1 MTELCTNAINKVDS
15 SGESEMDVP
24 NSNSSGTA
32 GVNDDNVKRMLDF
45 SRKSPKVTFDAEVVR
60 IPFENY
66 FHRES
71 NDSESDED
79 QEEEAINNG
88 ADIESLR
95 LEFNVDTVFQKNAVS
110 STPVEIFKENHIHNA
125 SAEKSPRTVL
135 VEKGSLLRE
144 KLKELEQEAQT
155 FKEQNHQVQ
164 KMKQV
169 LELER
174 IELQK
179 ERQDMERNFKE
190 QHRLMELHFEKLHE
204 EVDQERVTLK
214 QRSMV
219 PSKKLKEETDSL
231 RARIDELERDV
242 KNRELKH
249 GASQTRLRTHIRTL
263 EKENKEHVT
272 AIETLK
278 KENKRLEAENSRLM
292 RQKNN
297 KMLLE
302 INKNIAKLATTTSE
316 QPQAQEH
323 PQETKR
329 AMPKKTVPKRSASQ
343 KGPLVAATN
352 ATVKSSEV
360 SDLSI
365 TSADDEESEESKRPQ
380 VGNGPSNYFPKVRLN
395 GGLGAEKE
403 NERREGPKD
412 HDKPQLNESSGAK
425 REIINDD
432 GSRDVYYPNGNLKKI
447 SADGMIVKVLY
458 FNKDIKETDIN
469 EGTVKYYYAE
479 TKTWHTSFLDG
490 LEILEFPR

>member
-1 MTELCTNAINKVDS
+1 MKELCTNAINKVDS
-15 SGESEMDVP
+15 SGESEIDGLNP
-24 NSNSSGTA
+24 IGTA
-32 GVNDDNVKRMLDF
+32 DVNDDNVKRMLDF
-45 SRKSPKVTFDAEVVR
+45 SRKSPKVTFDAEVIR

-66 FHRES
+66 FHRDPS
-71 NDSESDED
+71 DNSSDE
-79 QEEEAINNG
+79 EEEEQAQNVINNE
-88 ADIESLR
+88 ADTESIR
-95 LEFNVDTVFQKNAVS
+95 VEFNVDTVFQKNAVS
-110 STPVEIFKENHIHNA
+110 STPVEILKEKH
-125 SAEKSPRTVL
+125 SANVDKSPRTVL

-144 KLKELEQEAQT
+144 KLKELEGEAQT
-155 FKEQNHQVQ
+155 FKEQNHHVQ

-179 ERQDMERNFKE
+179 ERQEMERNLKE
-190 QHRLMELHFEKLHE
+190 QHRAMELHYEKLHE
-204 EVDQERVTLK
+204 KLEQERGSLK
-214 QRSMV
+214 QRAMV
-219 PSKKLKEETDSL
+219 PSKKFKEETESL
-231 RARIDELERDV
+231 RARIEELEKDV

-272 AIETLK
+272 NIEALK
-278 KENKRLEAENSRLM
+278 KENKRLEMENSRLM

-302 INKNIAKLATTTSE
+302 INKNITKLATTSDKPNVE
-316 QPQAQEH
+316 ELLQQN
-323 PQETKR
+323 KR
-329 AMPKKTVPKRSASQ
+329 APPRKILSKSVTSQ
-343 KGPLVAATN
+343 KKSLVTN
-352 ATVKSSEV
+352 TAKNSEV
-360 SDLSI
+360 SDLSN
-365 TSADDEESEESKRPQ
+365 TSADEEESEESNVPGK
-380 VGNGPSNYFPKVRLN
+380 GASNYFPKTRQNDDFLS
-395 GGLGAEKE
+395 EKE
-403 NERREGPKD
+403 NRRREGATE
-412 HDKPQLNESSGAK
+412 HDKPPLNESTGAK
-425 REIINDD
+425 REIVNED